1 MDMCIYEYVLYHLY
15 GVYVVCERERE
26 RGSVHVHI
34 FVCFCKICHV
44 NTIVIYIVHLFS
56 SVNLCILIVIVVLVL
71 QIRRLRDQVVLKS
84 HVNFWPL
91 FSYCFLKSFVPLP
104 WPGIWIQKY
113 CDCDYHILC

>member
-15 GVYVVCERERE
+15 GVYVVCERE